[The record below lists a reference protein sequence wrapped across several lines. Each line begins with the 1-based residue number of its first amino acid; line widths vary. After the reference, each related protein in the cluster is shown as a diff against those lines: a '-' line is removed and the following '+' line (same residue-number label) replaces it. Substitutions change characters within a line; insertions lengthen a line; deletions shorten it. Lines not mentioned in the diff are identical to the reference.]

1 MGKEKKIDFFDS
13 ILYFLLKC
21 YNSLNGLLA
30 NTLRAPVNRTLCFSD
45 KIEDIYIYIYIYLIN
60 KIFSPQITIPIAALY
75 NLKQYHRSDL
85 NKQTQKNIG

>member
-30 NTLRAPVNRTLCFSD
+30 NTLRAPVNRTLCFFD
-45 KIEDIYIYIYIYLIN
+45 KIEDIYIYIYLIN

>member
-30 NTLRAPVNRTLCFSD
+30 NTLRVLVNRTLCFSD
-45 KIEDIYIYIYIYLIN
+45 KIEDIYIYIYIFD
-60 KIFSPQITIPIAALY
+60 K
-75 NLKQYHRSDL
+75 
-85 NKQTQKNIG
+85 

>member
-30 NTLRAPVNRTLCFSD
+30 NTLRAPVNRTLCFFD
-45 KIEDIYIYIYIYLIN
+45 KIEDIYIYIYI
-60 KIFSPQITIPIAALY
+60 
-75 NLKQYHRSDL
+75 
-85 NKQTQKNIG
+85 